1 MVKDMGG
8 SDILHLPAGEVEAS
22 EEDLMDPAS

>member
-8 SDILHLPAGEVEAS
+8 SDVLLLPAGEVEGS
-22 EEDLMDPAS
+22 EEDSMDPAS